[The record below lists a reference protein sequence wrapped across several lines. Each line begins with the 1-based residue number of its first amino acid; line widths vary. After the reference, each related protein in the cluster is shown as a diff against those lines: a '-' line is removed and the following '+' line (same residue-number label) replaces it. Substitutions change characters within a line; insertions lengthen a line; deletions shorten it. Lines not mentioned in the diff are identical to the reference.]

1 MRSISLDDKYLLED
15 APIFLSGAQAIVRL
29 GMDQRRRDAHDG
41 FRTAGF
47 VSGYRGSPLGGVD
60 TALWQ
65 AAAILSTND
74 IHFEPGLNEEIAA
87 TAVSG
92 SQQVELFGSRC
103 DGVFGIW
110 YGKNPGLD
118 RALDALKHANA
129 VGTAARGG
137 VLAIVGDDP
146 GAASSSLPNQCDH
159 AFISA
164 LIPVLSPSNLEE
176 VIRFGL
182 IGFSLSRYS
191 GLWIGLKTVADTI
204 ECTGSISAPGRAL
217 RCSTP
222 DDFELP
228 PDGLNARWPDERWDQ
243 DGRLLKW
250 RLPAARAFARANRL
264 DKIAFGRTGGRMTI
278 VTAGKAYTD
287 VRQAL
292 DELGIDEDAAN
303 ALGLAVYKV
312 GMVWPLEGEHIRKA
326 VEGVEEVVV
335 VEERRAVIEP
345 QLKEIAYNW
354 PADRRPVIVGK
365 RDETMRMLLPDDGE
379 LSPEAVALAIGD
391 RLTRLSLSPNIAT
404 RLRALRQRSAE
415 RRSKGAIVGRIP
427 HFCSG
432 CPHARSTRVLE
443 GDVAMAG
450 IGCHSLRVWMPN
462 SQTMI
467 LPQMG
472 GEGASWLGIAPFT
485 PKTHVFQN
493 LGDGTFV
500 HSGSLAI
507 RAAVAAKRNMTFR
520 IFCNQATGMT
530 GGQPLEG
537 GLGAAD
543 IVRQVAAEGVARI
556 AVVSDQGKNYAR
568 DVMRTRGVS
577 VHYRNEYDS
586 VQRELRNFQGVSAI
600 VYDQICATEK
610 RRLVKRG
617 KMQAPQVRPFINSR
631 VCDGCGDCSERSNC
645 AAILPLDTELGRK
658 RRIDQSSCNV
668 DLSCL
673 EGFCPS
679 FVTVE
684 GARLRRTR
692 PVVEIDRAELPHPT
706 FQGPAADVIVV
717 GIGGTGVMT
726 IGAVA
731 GMAAHLVG
739 MACSVLDN
747 TGMAR
752 KGGAVSSHIRIGSD
766 PDKILSSRIP
776 DGKASL
782 VLACDVIAATAP
794 AILAKIEG
802 GRTQVVANADIVPTF
817 GQRLDPDATFAPTPI
832 RRHLL
837 DAAGDDR
844 CQFIEAAATA
854 ERTLGDS
861 IYANMLMF
869 GYAFQRGFVPL
880 PAEAIEEAIVLN
892 GADVSTNKL
901 AFTLGRQMAL
911 AESRT
916 SADKRVSRDDE
927 SLEAMIERLAGF
939 LVEYQNESYARR
951 FRDVVD
957 RAKASEMAAC
967 KANDQLTRAVAR
979 SLFRLMAIK
988 DEYEVGRLYTDGEFD
1003 RALRDQFTEPYR
1015 VSYHLAPWFLPLPNG
1030 STGGAG
1036 KWTFGPWMRPVLAA
1050 LAAMRG
1056 LRGTPFDILGWS
1068 AERRRE
1074 RGLIVK
1080 YEALAGELI
1089 RDLTPDNHH
1098 LAVEIAGLFEAI
1110 RGYGSVRAASIAR
1123 IEHRA
1128 SELMAVYRK
1137 LSDPDARCSDQA
1149 AGRAP
1154 GEDATRAHGLVRE
1167 IIG

>member
-15 APIFLSGAQAIVRL
+15 VPIFLSGAQAIARL
-29 GMDQRRRDAHDG
+29 AIDQRRRDADEG
-41 FRTAGF
+41 YRTAGF
-47 VSGYRGSPLGGVD
+47 LSGYRGSPLGGVD

-65 AAAILSTND
+65 AAAILKTHD

-110 YGKNPGLD
+110 YAKNPGLD

-164 LIPVLSPSNLEE
+164 LIPVLSPSSLEE

-191 GLWIGLKTVADTI
+191 GLWTGIKAVADTI
-204 ECTGSISAPGRAL
+204 ECTGSISAPGRSF

-228 PDGLNARWPDERWDQ
+228 PDGLGARWPDERWDQ
-243 DGRLLKW
+243 DVRLLKW
-250 RLPAARAFARANRL
+250 RLPAARAFARANGL
-264 DKIAFGRTGGRMTI
+264 DRIAFGRAGGRMTI
-278 VTAGKAYTD
+278 VTSGKAYND

-292 DELGIDEDAAN
+292 DGLGIDEHAAN

-312 GMVWPLEGEHIRKA
+312 GMVWPLEGERIREA

-345 QLKEIAYNW
+345 QLKDIAYNW
-354 PADRRPVIVGK
+354 PADRRPLIVGK
-365 RDETMRMLLPDDGE
+365 RDEAMCMLLPEEGE
-379 LSPEAVALAIGD
+379 LSPETVALAIGD
-391 RLTRLSLSPNIAT
+391 RLARLGLSPGSAT
-404 RLRALRQRSAE
+404 RLHVLRQRRAE
-415 RRSKGAIVGRIP
+415 ARPKGPITGRTP

-537 GLGAAD
+537 GLGVAD

-556 AVVSDQGKNYAR
+556 AVVSAERKRYAR
-568 DVMRTRGVS
+568 DVTRTRGVS
-577 VHYRNEYDS
+577 IHHRNEYEN
-586 VQRELRNFQGVSAI
+586 VQRELRNVQGVSAI

-617 KMQAPQVRPFINSR
+617 KVPAPQVRPFINSR
-631 VCDGCGDCSERSNC
+631 VCEGCGDCGEVSNC

-679 FVTVE
+679 FVTVQ
-684 GARLRRTR
+684 GAQVRRAR
-692 PVVEIDRAELPHPT
+692 PVAEVDRTELPPPT
-706 FQGPAADVIVV
+706 PLGSDADVIVV
-717 GIGGTGVMT
+717 GVGGTGVMT

-731 GMAAHLVG
+731 GMAAHLAG
-739 MACSVLDN
+739 RACSVLDN

-752 KGGAVSSHIRIGSD
+752 KGGAVSSHIRIASH
-766 PDKILSSRIP
+766 PERIASPRIP
-776 DGKASL
+776 DCKASL
-782 VLACDVIAATAP
+782 VLACDAIAATAP
-794 AILAKIEG
+794 AMLAKIERD
-802 GRTQVVANADIVPTF
+802 RTQVIANADIVPTF
-817 GQRLDPDATFAPTPI
+817 GQRLDPDAVFAPMPI
-832 RRHLL
+832 RQRLL
-837 DAAGDDR
+837 DVAGDDR
-844 CQFIEAAATA
+844 CEFIEAAAMA
-854 ERTLGDS
+854 ERSLGDS

-869 GYAFQRGFVPL
+869 GYAFQKGFVPL
-880 PAEAIEEAIVLN
+880 PAEAIEEAILLN
-892 GADVSTNKL
+892 GADVPANKR
-901 AFTLGRQMAL
+901 AFELGRRTAL
-911 AESRT
+911 AEVRT
-916 SADKRVSRDDE
+916 SADAQIDRDDE
-927 SLEAMIERLAGF
+927 PLEAMIERLAAF
-939 LVEYQNESYARR
+939 LVDYQDESYAQR
-951 FRDVVD
+951 FRDVV
-957 RAKASEMAAC
+957 AKAKAAEKVAC
-967 KANDQLTRAVAR
+967 NDRDQFTRAVAR

-988 DEYEVGRLYTDGEFD
+988 DEYEIGRLYTDGEFD
-1003 RALRDQFTEPYR
+1003 RSLRAQFSEPYR
-1015 VSYHLAPWFLPLPNG
+1015 ISYHFAPRFLPLRNG
-1030 STGGAG
+1030 ANGRPG

-1050 LAAMRG
+1050 LSAMRG
-1056 LRGTPFDILGWS
+1056 LRGTPFDVFGWS

-1074 RGLIVK
+1074 RRLIVE
-1080 YEALAGELI
+1080 YQDLVGELM
-1089 RDLTPDNHH
+1089 RDLGPGNHH
-1098 LAVEIAGLFEAI
+1098 LAVEIAGLFEDI
-1110 RGYGSVRAASIAR
+1110 RGYGAVRAAGSAR
-1123 IEHRA
+1123 VERRK
-1128 SELMAVYRK
+1128 SELMAVYRERPE
-1137 LSDPDARCSDQA
+1137 PDAPRSDQPG
-1149 AGRAP
+1149 GRAP
-1154 GEDATRAHGLVRE
+1154 EAGVASGNGLVRE

>member
-1 MRSISLDDKYLLED
+1 MRSISLDDKYLLEH

-29 GMDQRRRDAHDG
+29 AIDQRRRDAHDG

-65 AAAILSTND
+65 AAANLSAHD

-110 YGKNPGLD
+110 YAKNPGLD

-146 GAASSSLPNQCDH
+146 AAASSSLPNQCDH

-191 GLWIGLKTVADTI
+191 GLWTGVKAVADTI
-204 ECTGSISAPGRAL
+204 ECTGSISAQGREF

-228 PDGLNARWPDERWDQ
+228 PDGLSARWPDERWDQ
-243 DGRLLKW
+243 DVRLLKW

-264 DKIAFGRTGGRMTI
+264 DRIAFGRAGGRMTV

-292 DELGIDEDAAN
+292 DELGVDEPAAN

-312 GMVWPLEGEHIRKA
+312 GMVWPLEGERMREA
-326 VEGVEEVVV
+326 LEGVDEVVV

-365 RDETMRMLLPDDGE
+365 RDETMRMLLPEEGE
-379 LSPEAVALAIGD
+379 LSPETVALAIGD
-391 RLTRLSLSPNIAT
+391 RLTRLGLSPNSAN
-404 RLRALRQRSAE
+404 RLRTLRQRRAE
-415 RRSKGAIVGRIP
+415 ARPKGAIVGRIP
-427 HFCSG
+427 HFCAG
-432 CPHARSTRVLE
+432 CPHARSTRVLD

-485 PKTHVFQN
+485 SKTHVFQN
-493 LGDGTFV
+493 VGDGTFV

-507 RAAVAAKRNMTFR
+507 RAAVAARRNMTFR

-556 AVVSDQGKNYAR
+556 AVVSDERKDYPG
-568 DVMRTRGVS
+568 DVTQIRGVS
-577 VHYRNEYDS
+577 IHHRNEYDG
-586 VQRELRNFQGVSAI
+586 VQRELRKFQGVSAI

-617 KMQAPQVRPFINSR
+617 KMQAPQARPFINSR
-631 VCDGCGDCSERSNC
+631 VCEGCGDCSERSNC

-679 FVTVE
+679 FATVQ
-684 GARLRRTR
+684 GAQLRRAR
-692 PVVEIDRAELPHPT
+692 PVVEAARVELPHPT
-706 FQGPAADVIVV
+706 FQGPGADVIVV

-731 GMAAHLVG
+731 GMAAHLAG

-752 KGGAVSSHIRIGSD
+752 KGGAVSSHIRIASA
-766 PDKILSSRIP
+766 PDKILSPRIP
-776 DGKASL
+776 DGRASL
-782 VLACDVIAATAP
+782 VLACDVIAAAAP
-794 AILAKIEG
+794 AILAKIER
-802 GRTQVVANADIVPTF
+802 GRTQLVANADIVPTF
-817 GQRLDPDATFAPTPI
+817 SQRLDPDAAFEPMPI
-832 RRHLL
+832 RQRLL
-837 DAAGDDR
+837 DAAGEDR
-844 CQFIEAAATA
+844 CQLLEAAATA

-901 AFTLGRQMAL
+901 AFALGRRMAL
-911 AESRT
+911 AGSRT
-916 SADKRVSRDDE
+916 SADKQVDRDGE
-927 SLEAMIERLAGF
+927 PLEAMIERLAGF

-951 FRDVVD
+951 FRDVVAG
-957 RAKASEMAAC
+957 AKAAEIAVC
-967 KANDQLTRAVAR
+967 GEQHQFTRAVAR

-988 DEYEVGRLYTDGEFD
+988 DEYEIGRLYTDGEFD
-1003 RALRDQFTEPYR
+1003 RALRGQFTGPYR
-1015 VSYHLAPWFLPLPNG
+1015 VSYHLAPRFLPLPNRL
-1030 STGGAG
+1030 TGGAG
-1036 KWTFGPWMRPVLAA
+1036 KWTFGPWIRPVLTA

-1074 RGLIVK
+1074 RGLIVE
-1080 YEALAGELI
+1080 YEALVGELT
-1089 RDLTPDNHH
+1089 RDLTSDNHH
-1098 LAVEIAGLFEAI
+1098 LAVEIAGLFDAI
-1110 RGYGSVRAASIAR
+1110 RGYGPVKAASIAR
-1123 IEHRA
+1123 IEHRKG
-1128 SELMAVYRK
+1128 ELMAVHRK

-1149 AGRAP
+1149 ARAVLEA
-1154 GEDATRAHGLVRE
+1154 GASRGDSLVRE
-1167 IIG
+1167 VTG

>member
-29 GMDQRRRDAHDG
+29 AIDQRRRDAHDG

-65 AAAILSTND
+65 AAANLSAHD

-92 SQQVELFGSRC
+92 SQQVELFGGRC

-110 YGKNPGLD
+110 YAKNPGLD

-146 GAASSSLPNQCDH
+146 AAASSSLPNQCDH

-191 GLWIGLKTVADTI
+191 GLWTGVKAVADTI
-204 ECTGSISAPGRAL
+204 ECTGSISTPGREF

-243 DGRLLKW
+243 DARLLKW

-264 DKIAFGRTGGRMTI
+264 DRIAFGRAGGRMTI

-292 DELGIDEDAAN
+292 DELGIDEPAAN
-303 ALGLAVYKV
+303 ALGLAVYKI
-312 GMVWPLEGEHIRKA
+312 GMVWPLEGKRIREA

-365 RDETMRMLLPDDGE
+365 RDETMRMLLPEEGE
-379 LSPEAVALAIGD
+379 LSPETVALAIGD
-391 RLTRLSLSPNIAT
+391 RLTRLGLSPNSAT
-404 RLRALRQRSAE
+404 RFRALRQRRAE
-415 RRSKGAIVGRIP
+415 ARPKGAIVGRIP

-443 GDVAMAG
+443 GDLAMAG

-485 PKTHVFQN
+485 PKTHIFQN
-493 LGDGTFV
+493 VGDGTFV
-500 HSGSLAI
+500 HSGSLAV
-507 RAAVAAKRNMTFR
+507 RAAVAARCNMTFR

-556 AVVSDQGKNYAR
+556 AVVSDERKDYPR
-568 DVMRTRGVS
+568 DVMRIRGIS
-577 VHYRNEYDS
+577 VHHRNEYDS
-586 VQRELRNFQGVSAI
+586 VQRELRKFQGVSAI

-617 KMQAPQVRPFINSR
+617 KMQAPRVRPFINSR
-631 VCDGCGDCSERSNC
+631 VCEGCGDCSAHSNC
-645 AAILPLDTELGRK
+645 AAILPFDTELGRK
-658 RRIDQSSCNV
+658 RRIDKSSCNV

-679 FVTVE
+679 FVTVQ
-684 GARLRRTR
+684 GAQLRRAR
-692 PVVEIDRAELPHPT
+692 PADEVASVELPHPT
-706 FQGPAADVIVV
+706 LQSRAADVIVV

-731 GMAAHLVG
+731 GMAAHLAG

-752 KGGAVSSHIRIGSD
+752 KGGAVSSHIRIAPH
-766 PDKILSSRIP
+766 PDKILSPRIP

-782 VLACDVIAATAP
+782 VLACDVIAAAAP
-794 AILAKIEG
+794 AILAKIER
-802 GRTQVVANADIVPTF
+802 GRTQLVANADIVPTF
-817 GQRLDPDATFAPTPI
+817 SQRLDPDAAFEPMPI
-832 RRHLL
+832 RQRLL
-837 DAAGDDR
+837 DAVGEDR
-844 CQFIEAAATA
+844 CQLIEGAATA

-901 AFTLGRQMAL
+901 AFALGRRMAL

-916 SADKRVSRDDE
+916 SADKQVDGDGE
-927 SLEAMIERLAGF
+927 PLEALIERLAGF

-951 FRDVVD
+951 FLDVVAG
-957 RAKASEMAAC
+957 AKAAETAVC
-967 KANDQLTRAVAR
+967 EGQHQFTRAVAR

-988 DEYEVGRLYTDGEFD
+988 DEYEIGRLYTDGEFD
-1003 RALRDQFTEPYR
+1003 RALRDQFTGPYR
-1015 VSYHLAPWFLPLPNG
+1015 VSYHLAPWFLPRPNG
-1030 STGGAG
+1030 STGSAG
-1036 KWTFGPWMRPVLAA
+1036 KWTFGPWMRPVLMA

-1074 RGLIVK
+1074 RCLIAG
-1080 YEALAGELI
+1080 YEALVSELI
-1089 RDLTPDNHH
+1089 RDLTSDNHH
-1098 LAVEIAGLFEAI
+1098 LAVEIAGLYEAI
-1110 RGYGSVRAASIAR
+1110 RGYGPVKAASIAR
-1123 IEHRA
+1123 IERRK
-1128 SELMAVYRK
+1128 SELMAVHRK

-1149 AGRAP
+1149 TGAVLAAG
-1154 GEDATRAHGLVRE
+1154 ATTGDGLVRE
-1167 IIG
+1167 VSG

>member
-15 APIFLSGAQAIVRL
+15 APVFLSGAQAIVRL
-29 GMDQRRRDAHDG
+29 AIDQRRRDAHDG

-65 AAAILSTND
+65 AAANLSAHD

-92 SQQVELFGSRC
+92 SQQVELFRSRC

-110 YGKNPGLD
+110 YAKNPGLD

-146 GAASSSLPNQCDH
+146 GAASSSLPNQCDQ
-159 AFISA
+159 AFIAA

-191 GLWIGLKTVADTI
+191 GLWTGVKAVADTI
-204 ECTGSISAPGRAL
+204 ECTGSISVPGRAF
-217 RCSTP
+217 RCSIP

-243 DGRLLKW
+243 DVRLLKW

-264 DKIAFGRTGGRMTI
+264 DRIAFGRAGGRMTI
-278 VTAGKAYTD
+278 VTTGKAYTD

-292 DELGIDEDAAN
+292 DELGIDEPAAN

-312 GMVWPLEGEHIRKA
+312 GMVWPLEGERIREA
-326 VEGVEEVVV
+326 VERVEEVVV

-365 RDETMRMLLPDDGE
+365 RDETMRMLLPEDGE
-379 LSPEAVALAIGD
+379 LSPETVALAIGD
-391 RLTRLSLSPNIAT
+391 RLMRLGLSLNSAT
-404 RLRALRQRSAE
+404 RLRALRQRRAE
-415 RRSKGAIVGRIP
+415 ARPKGAIVYRIP

-443 GDVAMAG
+443 GDLAMAG

-462 SQTMI
+462 SQTKI

-485 PKTHVFQN
+485 PRTHVFQN
-493 LGDGTFV
+493 VGDGTFV
-500 HSGSLAI
+500 HSGSLAV
-507 RAAVAAKRNMTFR
+507 RAAVAARRNMTFR

-543 IVRQVAAEGVARI
+543 IVRQIAAEGVARI
-556 AVVSDQGKNYAR
+556 AVVSDERKDYPR
-568 DVMRTRGVS
+568 DVMRMSGVS
-577 VHYRNEYDS
+577 VHHRNEYDS
-586 VQRELRNFQGVSAI
+586 LQRELRKFRGVSAI

-617 KMQAPQVRPFINSR
+617 KMPGPQLRPFINSR
-631 VCDGCGDCSERSNC
+631 VCEGCGDCSERSNC
-645 AAILPLDTELGRK
+645 AAILPLDTELGSK

-679 FVTVE
+679 FVTVQ
-684 GARLRRTR
+684 GAQLRRAQ
-692 PVVEIDRAELPHPT
+692 PVVEADRVEIPHPT
-706 FQGPAADVIVV
+706 FQSPVADVIVV

-731 GMAAHLVG
+731 AMAAHLAG

-752 KGGAVSSHIRIGSD
+752 KGGAVSSHIRIAPR

-782 VLACDVIAATAP
+782 MLACDVIAATAP
-794 AILAKIEG
+794 AMLAKIER
-802 GRTQVVANADIVPTF
+802 GRTRVVANADIVPTF
-817 GQRLDPDATFAPTPI
+817 GQRLDPDAAFEPTPI
-832 RRHLL
+832 RQRLL
-837 DAAGDDR
+837 DAAGDEP

-880 PAEAIEEAIVLN
+880 PTGAIEEAIALN
-892 GADVSTNKL
+892 GADVAMNRL
-901 AFTLGRQMAL
+901 AFALGRQMAL
-911 AESRT
+911 AGSRT
-916 SADKRVSRDDE
+916 SADKQVDRDGE
-927 SLEAMIERLAGF
+927 SLEVMIERLARF
-939 LVEYQNESYARR
+939 LAEYQDQSYARR
-951 FRDVVD
+951 FRDVVAS
-957 RAKASEMAAC
+957 AKAAETAVCGEQYQFA
-967 KANDQLTRAVAR
+967 RAVAR

-988 DEYEVGRLYTDGEFD
+988 DEYEIGRLYTDGEFD
-1003 RALRDQFTEPYR
+1003 RALRDQFAGPFR
-1015 VSYHLAPWFLPLPNG
+1015 VSYHLAPWFLPRPTG
-1030 STGGAG
+1030 SAR
-1036 KWTFGPWMRPVLAA
+1036 KWTFGPWMRPVLIA

-1074 RGLIVK
+1074 RGLITEYQTLV
-1080 YEALAGELI
+1080 GELM

-1098 LAVEIAGLFEAI
+1098 LAVEIAGLFETI
-1110 RGYGSVRAASIAR
+1110 RGYGPVKAASIAR
-1123 IEHRA
+1123 IERRK
-1128 SELMAVYRK
+1128 SELMTAHRK
-1137 LSDPDARCSDQA
+1137 LSDPDARCFGHATGA
-1149 AGRAP
+1149 ALGA
-1154 GEDATRAHGLVRE
+1154 GATTEDGLARE
-1167 IIG
+1167 VTG

>member
-15 APIFLSGAQAIVRL
+15 GPIFLSGAQAIVRL
-29 GMDQRRRDAHDG
+29 AMDQRRRDVRDG
-41 FRTAGF
+41 FKTAGF

-65 AAAILSTND
+65 AAAILSTHD

-92 SQQVELFGSRC
+92 SQQVELFGSRR

-110 YGKNPGLD
+110 YSKNPGLD

-129 VGTAARGG
+129 VGTSARGG
-137 VLAIVGDDP
+137 VVAIVGDDP
-146 GAASSSLPNQCDH
+146 AAASSSLPNQCDH

-164 LIPVLSPSNLEE
+164 FIPVLSPSNLEE

-191 GLWIGLKTVADTI
+191 GLWAGIKAVADTI
-204 ECTGSISAPGRAL
+204 ECTGSIIAPSREFH
-217 RCSTP
+217 CSVP

-243 DGRLLKW
+243 DVRLLKW

-264 DKIAFGRTGGRMTI
+264 DRIAFGRAGGRITI
-278 VTAGKAYTD
+278 VAAGKAYTD
-287 VRQAL
+287 LREAL
-292 DELGIDEDAAN
+292 DELGIDESAAN

-312 GMVWPLEGEHIRKA
+312 GMVWPLESEQLRKA
-326 VEGVEEVVV
+326 LEGVDEVVV

-365 RDETMRMLLPDDGE
+365 RDETMRLLLPEEGE
-379 LSPEAVALAIGD
+379 LSPEIVALAIGD
-391 RLTRLSLSPNIAT
+391 RLMRLGLSPNSAA
-404 RLRALRQRSAE
+404 RLRALRHRSAASRPKE
-415 RRSKGAIVGRIP
+415 AIVGRIP
-427 HFCSG
+427 HFCAG
-432 CPHARSTRVLE
+432 CPHARSTRVLD

-462 SQTMI
+462 SKTMI

-485 PKTHVFQN
+485 SRAHVFQN
-493 LGDGTFV
+493 VGDGTFV

-507 RAAVAAKRNMTFR
+507 RAAVAAGHNMTFR

-543 IVRQVAAEGVARI
+543 IVRLVAAEGVARI
-556 AVVSDQGKNYAR
+556 AVVSDERKDYPS
-568 DVMRTRGVS
+568 DLTRISGVS
-577 VHYRNEYDS
+577 IHHRSEYGG
-586 VQRELRNFQGVSAI
+586 VQHELREFQGVSAI

-617 KMQAPQVRPFINSR
+617 KMQAPQARAFINSR
-631 VCDGCGDCSERSNC
+631 VCEGCGDCSERSNC
-645 AAILPLDTELGRK
+645 AAILPLDTEFGRR

-679 FVTVE
+679 FVTVQ
-684 GARLRRTR
+684 GAQLRRAR
-692 PVVEIDRAELPHPT
+692 PLVEAVEAEIPLPT
-706 FQGPAADVIVV
+706 FKGQGADVIVV

-731 GMAAHLVG
+731 GMAAHLAG

-752 KGGAVSSHIRIGSD
+752 KGGAVSSHIRIAST
-766 PDKILSSRIP
+766 PDGILSPRIP
-776 DGKASL
+776 RGKASL
-782 VLACDVIAATAP
+782 VLACDAIAAAAP
-794 AILAKIEG
+794 AILAKIERD
-802 GRTQVVANADIVPTF
+802 RTQLVANADIVPTF
-817 GQRLDPDATFAPTPI
+817 GQRLDPDAALDPAPI
-832 RRHLL
+832 RQRLL
-837 DAAGDDR
+837 DAAGEDR
-844 CQFIEAAATA
+844 CQFIEAAAAA

-880 PAEAIEEAIVLN
+880 PVETIEEAIVLN
-892 GADVSTNKL
+892 GADVSTNRL
-901 AFTLGRQMAL
+901 AFALGRQMAL
-911 AESRT
+911 AEPRT
-916 SADKRVSRDDE
+916 SQDKQGDRDCEPLD
-927 SLEAMIERLAGF
+927 AMIERFAGF
-939 LVEYQNESYARR
+939 LAEYQDERYARR
-951 FRDVVD
+951 FRDVVAG
-957 RAKASEMAAC
+957 AKAAETAVCAGEH
-967 KANDQLTRAVAR
+967 QLTRAVAR

-988 DEYEVGRLYTDGEFD
+988 DEYEIGRLYTDGEFD
-1003 RALRDQFTEPYR
+1003 RALRSQFTGSYR
-1015 VSYHLAPWFLPLPNG
+1015 VSYHLAPWFLPRPG
-1030 STGGAG
+1030 RPKGGAG
-1036 KWTFGPWMRPVLAA
+1036 KWTFGPWIRPILTA

-1068 AERRRE
+1068 TERRRE
-1074 RGLIVK
+1074 RGLIVE
-1080 YEALAGELI
+1080 YEALVGELI
-1089 RDLTPDNHH
+1089 RNLTADNHR

-1110 RGYGSVRAASIAR
+1110 RGYGPVKAESIAR
-1123 IEHRA
+1123 IERSK
-1128 SELMAVYRK
+1128 SELLAAHRK
-1137 LSDPDARCSDQA
+1137 LSDPDARRSDQSAGA
-1149 AGRAP
+1149 AFKAG
-1154 GEDATRAHGLVRE
+1154 ATRGDGLVR
-1167 IIG
+1167 GATG